1 MSGSPTVVPAPL
13 LVGEGLPAFEAI
25 TPAQVEAHIPE
36 LLSLLNAELDSLE
49 ALLLQSLAAV
59 RLLDWAEV
67 MDPLQRLGEQLRWSW
82 GVVGHLN
89 GVCNSPELRL
99 AHASQQAA
107 VVQFGSRAGQSQ
119 ILYRAL
125 QTLERQHQA
134 ASPGAPGW
142 LDGTQQR
149 ILAAELRDMQLRGV
163 GLEGEV
169 QAAFN
174 QASQEL
180 ADLSTRFSNQVLDAT
195 NGWTLTLED
204 PAQTEGLPTSLKDQL
219 AQAARSADLLAADG
233 SQPSSETGPWLLGL
247 DMPRYAPVLKYSRNR
262 ALREQLYRAQVSR
275 ASGQGEAGDDRAT
288 NNTPSTNTPN
298 SNHQDKNDG
307 TPAGALNN
315 WPLIERILT
324 LRGEQAGR
332 LGFAN
337 WAEVSLAA
345 KMADSVASVE
355 GLLEELRAAAFPVA
369 QAELEQLRQCAAR
382 HGAPEASDLQPWDVS
397 FWAELLRQESFSL
410 DSEALRPYFPLPAVL
425 EGLFALCGRLFGIR
439 IEAADGQAPIWHPD
453 VRFFRVLEASGG
465 AASAADQGAQP
476 GAPQA
481 PSAGTGQPIAAF
493 YLDPYSRPG
502 SKRGGAWMDE
512 CLVRSLAPDGTP
524 VLPVAYLICNQ
535 SPPVG
540 DTPSLMTFEEVET
553 LFHEFGHGLQH
564 MLTTVDRPQAAGIN
578 NVEWDAVELPSQFME
593 NWCYDRATLLG
604 MARHWQSGEPLPEA
618 EFAKLQAARTFMGGS
633 ATLRQVH
640 LALTDLRLH
649 SEWSPDCGESP
660 EQLRRRIATTTTVL
674 APIDTDAFLC
684 SFGHIFAGGY
694 AAGYY
699 AYKWAEVLSAD
710 AFSAFEEG
718 GLENESQ
725 IQTTGRRFRE
735 TVLSLGGSRSP
746 AEVFEAFRGRQPST
760 EALIRHSGLVA
771 A

>member
-1 MSGSPTVVPAPL
+1 MSGSSLVVPAPL
-13 LVGEGLPAFEAI
+13 LVGQGLPAFGAI
-25 TPAQVEAHIPE
+25 TAAQVEEHIPE
-36 LLSLLNAELDSLE
+36 LLSLLNGQLDALE
-49 ALLLQSLAAV
+49 ALLSQALSDG

-119 ILYRAL
+119 VIFRAL

-134 ASPGAPGW
+134 SNPGAPGR

-163 GLEGEV
+163 GLEGDV
-169 QAAFN
+169 QAGFN

-180 ADLSTRFSNQVLDAT
+180 AELSTRFSNQVLDAT
-195 NGWTLTLED
+195 NGWTLSLAD
-204 PAQTEGLPTSLKDQL
+204 PDQTEGLPTSLKDQL
-219 AQAARSADLLAADG
+219 AQAARSAGLRAADG
-233 SQPSSETGPWLLGL
+233 SEPSSEGGPWLLGL
-247 DMPRYAPVLKYSRNR
+247 DMPRYAPFLKYSQNR
-262 ALREQLYRAQVSR
+262 GLREQLYRAHVSR
-275 ASGQGEAGDDRAT
+275 ASGQGEASADNA
-288 NNTPSTNTPN
+288 NES
-298 SNHQDKNDG
+298 SN
-307 TPAGALNN
+307 AGPLNN
-315 WPLIERILT
+315 WPLIETILT
-324 LRGEQAGR
+324 LRGDQARR

-345 KMADSVASVE
+345 KMADSVSSVE
-355 GLLEELRAAAFPVA
+355 ALLEELRSAAFPMA

-382 HGAPEASDLQPWDVS
+382 HGAPEASDLQPWDVA
-397 FWAELLRQESFSL
+397 FWAEVLRQESFSL

-453 VRFFRVLEASGG
+453 VRFFRVFEASGG
-465 AASAADQGAQP
+465 VPSPANQGAGADAAQP
-476 GAPQA
+476 L
-481 PSAGTGQPIAAF
+481 AAF

-512 CLVRSLAPDGTP
+512 CLVRSLGADGTP

-535 SPPVG
+535 SPPLG

-649 SEWSPDCGESP
+649 SAWSPDCGETP

-674 APIDTDAFLC
+674 APIAADAFLC
-684 SFGHIFAGGY
+684 CFGHIFAGGY

-710 AFSAFEEG
+710 AFSAFEDG
-718 GLENESQ
+718 GLDNEAL
-725 IQTTGRRFRE
+725 IQATGRRFRE

-760 EALIRHSGLVA
+760 RALIRHSGLVA

>member
-1 MSGSPTVVPAPL
+1 MSGSSLVVPAPL
-13 LVGEGLPAFEAI
+13 LVGQGLPAFGAI
-25 TPAQVEAHIPE
+25 TTAQVEEHIPE
-36 LLSLLNAELDSLE
+36 LLSLLNGQLDALE
-49 ALLLQSLAAV
+49 ALLSQALSDG

-119 ILYRAL
+119 VIFRAL

-134 ASPGAPGW
+134 SNPGAPGR

-163 GLEGEV
+163 GLEGDV
-169 QAAFN
+169 QAGFN

-180 ADLSTRFSNQVLDAT
+180 AELSTRFSNQVLDAT
-195 NGWTLTLED
+195 NGWTLSLAD
-204 PAQTEGLPTSLKDQL
+204 PDQTEGLPTSLKDQL
-219 AQAARSADLLAADG
+219 AQAARSAGLRAADG
-233 SQPSSETGPWLLGL
+233 SEPSSEGGPWLLGL
-247 DMPRYAPVLKYSRNR
+247 DMPRYAPFLKYSQNR
-262 ALREQLYRAQVSR
+262 GLREQLYRAHVSR
-275 ASGQGEAGDDRAT
+275 ASGQGEASADNA
-288 NNTPSTNTPN
+288 NES
-298 SNHQDKNDG
+298 SN
-307 TPAGALNN
+307 AGPLNN
-315 WPLIERILT
+315 WPLIETILT
-324 LRGEQAGR
+324 LRGDQARR

-345 KMADSVASVE
+345 KMADSVSSVE
-355 GLLEELRAAAFPVA
+355 ALLEELRSAAFPMA
-369 QAELEQLRQCAAR
+369 QTELEQLRQCAAR
-382 HGAPEASDLQPWDVS
+382 HGAPEASDLQPWDVA
-397 FWAELLRQESFSL
+397 FWAEVLRQESFSL

-453 VRFFRVLEASGG
+453 VRFFRVFEASGG
-465 AASAADQGAQP
+465 VPSPANQGAGADAAQP
-476 GAPQA
+476 L
-481 PSAGTGQPIAAF
+481 AAF

-512 CLVRSLAPDGTP
+512 CLVRSLGADGTP

-535 SPPVG
+535 SPPLG

-649 SEWSPDCGESP
+649 SAWSPDCGETP

-674 APIDTDAFLC
+674 APIAADAFLC
-684 SFGHIFAGGY
+684 CFGHIFAGGY

-710 AFSAFEEG
+710 AFSAFEDG
-718 GLENESQ
+718 GLDNEAL
-725 IQTTGRRFRE
+725 IQATGRRFRE

-760 EALIRHSGLVA
+760 RALIRHSGLVA